1 MIDLKKRSAKILVIG
16 DLIIDKYLWGD
27 CTRISPEAP
36 VQIINIENEDLRIGG
51 AGNVVSNLKALGASV
66 DIISTIS
73 NCENSDTVKKLLSN
87 ISVDTKYL
95 IFQEDS
101 IIPKKTRIIAS
112 QQQVVRY
119 DQESTKEISIN
130 TQDQI
135 LKTFDKLVKNYD
147 LILLSD
153 YGKGLLTKK
162 LTQSI
167 IKTANRAFK
176 KVLIDP
182 KGSDYS
188 KYIGAY
194 TMTPN
199 RLEASHATRI
209 NIEDEDS
216 LKKAIIQIKTDC
228 KLEISM
234 ITLSESGVAV
244 YDESLKIHPTYSKE
258 VFDVTGAGDTILAA
272 LGFGLACGYLID
284 EAVKFA
290 NLAAGVVVS
299 KIGSSS
305 ATLDEIIEYEFNSRE
320 FSSKSNI
327 KSIKEIDLLSKELNA
342 RGKKIIFTNGCFDIL
357 HVGHI
362 RYLEKAKNFGD
373 VLIVG
378 INSDESVKRLKG
390 DSRPINTQIDR
401 AQILASIQAVDYV
414 VIFKE
419 DNPYNLIKT
428 ILPHT
433 LVKGGDYLG
442 QKIIGEDLV
451 DELKLVDFI
460 ENKSTSNTIKK
471 ILKNK

>member
-1 MIDLKKRSAKILVIG
+1 MIELKKNSPNILVIG
-16 DLIIDKYLWGD
+16 DLIIDKYLWGE

-36 VQIINIENEDLRIGG
+36 VQIINIDKEDIFIGG
-51 AGNVVSNLKALGASV
+51 AGNVVSNLKSLGASV
-66 DIISTIS
+66 DIISAIS
-73 NCENSDTVKKLLSN
+73 NCDNSDTLKKLLSK
-87 ISVDTKYL
+87 ISVESKYL
-95 IFQEDS
+95 VFQKDR

-119 DQESTKEISIN
+119 DQESTQEITKD

-135 LKTFDKLVKNYD
+135 LKTFDKLVKKYD
-147 LILLSD
+147 VILLSD
-153 YGKGLLTKK
+153 YGKGLLTSE

-167 IKTANRAFK
+167 IKTANKFSK
-176 KVLIDP
+176 KVLVDP

-199 RLEASHATRI
+199 RLEASNATRI
-209 NIEDEDS
+209 NIQDENS
-216 LKKAIIQIKTDC
+216 LTEAIIQIKADC

-234 ITLSESGVAV
+234 ITLSENGVAV
-244 YDESLKIHPTYSKE
+244 YDENLRIHPTYSRE
-258 VFDVTGAGDTILAA
+258 VFDVTGAGDTVLAA
-272 LGFGLACGYLID
+272 LGFGLACGYFID

-290 NLAAGVVVS
+290 NLAAGVVVG

-305 ATLDEIIEYEFNSRE
+305 VTLNEIIEYE
-320 FSSKSNI
+320 SSYSKSSSGSNI
-327 KSIKEIDLLSKELNA
+327 KSIKEIDLLSIELIA

-357 HVGHI
+357 HAGHI
-362 RYLEKAKNFGD
+362 NYLEKAKSFGD
-373 VLIVG
+373 VLVVG

-390 DSRPINTQIDR
+390 SNRPINTEIDR
-401 AQILASIQAVDYV
+401 AQILASIRAVDYV
-414 VIFKE
+414 VIFNE

-428 ILPHT
+428 IMPHT

-442 QKIIGEDLV
+442 KKIIGEDLV

-460 ENKSTSNTIKK
+460 ENKSTSNTINK
-471 ILKNK
+471 ILENN